1 MRQVKVT
8 CRLCK
13 ATGMLLTRE
22 RPDGFYDMIDKVKHK
37 HDCPK
42 NTKRKNQPAHL
53 RMKHWRAQERM
64 AAKSIGG
71 HETPLSGALNED
83 GDARRMKGRRIE
95 CKRTKTDRYR
105 LSQAVWN
112 KLVVGAGES
121 GEEPAMFID
130 LKGGAVQLIL
140 VRAARGLRWEPTP
153 KGVTIQSGTFK
164 YGDILE
170 LSPKAKILTSRE
182 FRELVKKEDN
192 NENER
197 DFRTSAEG
205 AASQK

>member
-13 ATGMLLTRE
+13 ATGLLLTRE

-53 RMKHWRAQERM
+53 RKKNWRAQERR

-71 HETPLSGALNED
+71 RETPLSGALNED
-83 GDARRMKGRRIE
+83 GDARRMKGWRIE

-112 KLVVGAGES
+112 KLVVGAVES

-130 LKGGAVQLIL
+130 LEGGAIHL
-140 VRAARGLRWEPTP
+140 VLVKVPDRPASSP
-153 KGVTIQSGTFK
+153 KGVTIKAETFR
-164 YGDILE
+164 YGDILD

-205 AASQK
+205 AASQN

>member
-1 MRQVKVT
+1 MKVT

-13 ATGMLLTRE
+13 ATGLLLTRE

-53 RMKHWRAQERM
+53 RKKNWRAQERR

-71 HETPLSGALNED
+71 RETPLSGALNED
-83 GDARRMKGRRIE
+83 GDARRMKGWRIE

-112 KLVVGAGES
+112 KLVVGAVES

-130 LKGGAVQLIL
+130 LEGGAVQLIL
-140 VRAARGLRWEPTP
+140 VRVPTSTKGSQYP
-153 KGVTIQSGTFK
+153 WRKGVTIKSDTFR
-164 YGDILE
+164 YGQILDE
-170 LSPKAKILTSRE
+170 LYPMAKILTSR
-182 FRELVKKEDN
+182 
-192 NENER
+192 
-197 DFRTSAEG
+197 
-205 AASQK
+205 